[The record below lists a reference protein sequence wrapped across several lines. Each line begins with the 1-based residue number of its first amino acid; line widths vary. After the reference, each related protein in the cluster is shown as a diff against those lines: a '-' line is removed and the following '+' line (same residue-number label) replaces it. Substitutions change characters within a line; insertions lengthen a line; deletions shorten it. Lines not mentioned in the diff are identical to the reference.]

1 MSKYLDE
8 KKNDL
13 ITRAEEVLDLAK
25 TENRELSPEEV
36 AEIESIKADIDMI
49 KKTIGL
55 EEDLEQIKEMELK
68 EDNTPEE
75 EETKVEEN
83 RELMERRA
91 FEDYIRGNVRDSD
104 VNMTKGDNGAIIPT
118 SIANMIIKK
127 VYDICPILDRSQKF
141 NVKGTLA
148 VPYYPADASTDITCG
163 YQTEFVQMV
172 STSGSFTS
180 VNLTGFL
187 AGALTKV
194 SRSLINNAQFD
205 VVDFVVEHMAQ
216 AIARWVEKEL
226 LCGTASKI
234 DGLSKLTN
242 GVACASASVITA
254 DEVIAVHDKV
264 KDVYQSNAIWIMSPA
279 TRTIIRTLKD
289 GAGHYLLADDYSSPF
304 GANLL
309 GKPVYVSDNM
319 PEVGDGAPVL
329 FYGDFK
335 GLATKF
341 SEDINVQVLRE
352 RYADEHAIGVIGWLE
367 LDAKVINEQMI
378 AKLVM
383 SGTSL

>member
-68 EDNTPEE
+68 EDKTPEE

-91 FEDYIRGNVRDSD
+91 FEDYIRGNVRGDD

-127 VYDICPILDRSQKF
+127 VYDICPVLDRSQKF

-172 STSGSFTS
+172 STSGSFAS

-216 AIARWVEKEL
+216 SIARWVEKEL

-329 FYGDFK
+329 YYGDFK

>member
-55 EEDLEQIKEMELK
+55 EEELEQIKEMELK
-68 EDNTPEE
+68 EDKTPEE

-91 FEDYIRGNVRDSD
+91 FEDYIRGNVRDAED

-127 VYDICPILDRSQKF
+127 VYDICPVLDRSQKF

-172 STSGSFTS
+172 STSGSFAS

-216 AIARWVEKEL
+216 SIARWVEKEL

-264 KDVYQSNAIWIMSPA
+264 KDVYQSNAMWIMSPA

-341 SEDINVQVLRE
+341 
-352 RYADEHAIGVIGWLE
+352 
-367 LDAKVINEQMI
+367 
-378 AKLVM
+378 
-383 SGTSL
+383 